1 MKHKFLALVPLFVV
15 VLLLMVSP
23 AAAEINAVTPSTN
36 DINRTNGWAF
46 FDVLSTDVGSA
57 TVQFTSTRGFYSC
70 FEIRTDG
77 DTGQIISEDGGVNPN
92 LFITDGLYPYFCIN
106 NTSSPQT
113 HTIAATAFLEIR
125 MVFGA
130 ETDERFDWTRVNV
143 DPGCHVQAPASV
155 NEGADFTASVVC
167 TGVDGAYGFQFG
179 TSLAGEATTKAGTF
193 DPGDFVD
200 AVPPEQ
206 IYAVGDSFSAYS
218 ASRLAPAAAAT
229 GTFSLAS
236 GGFTANTNLLEN
248 KTATLTLN
256 PLLLGD
262 ISGANMNAAF
272 ASTTTITILDLL
284 TLNLTVKSDGGGIEQ
299 VRDVTASVDSVTKG
313 PASGP
318 GNSLTLVFDDEISR
332 PTSMLTADMKSHLEC
347 TSDPFAL
354 TASVTDKTIT
364 LKAGDVTTAAGE
376 GSARINVSDS
386 FIIGLAFG
394 SAGAGQEDVNADGT
408 VNVLDLIHVG
418 RNYGAVTGACS

>member
-1 MKHKFLALVPLFVV
+1 MREGSNDMRLHNSPRRSSGSAIDLRGALALGLVAALSA
-15 VLLLMVSP
+15 LLL
-23 AAAEINAVTPSTN
+23 A
-36 DINRTNGWAF
+36 
-46 FDVLSTDVGSA
+46 
-57 TVQFTSTRGFYSC
+57 
-70 FEIRTDG
+70 
-77 DTGQIISEDGGVNPN
+77 
-92 LFITDGLYPYFCIN
+92 
-106 NTSSPQT
+106 
-113 HTIAATAFLEIR
+113 
-125 MVFGA
+125 
-130 ETDERFDWTRVNV
+130 
-143 DPGCHVQAPASV
+143 APASAQRPDDSYK
-155 NEGADFTASVVC
+155 GPTQGGGLD
-167 TGVDGAYGFQFG
+167 
-179 TSLAGEATTKAGTF
+179 
-193 DPGDFVD
+193 
-200 AVPPEQ
+200 EQ
-206 IYAVGDSFSAYS
+206 LRQVSPLPSY
-218 ASRLAPAAAAT
+218 PAARARDAA
-229 GTFSLAS
+229 
-236 GGFTANTNLLEN
+236 
-248 KTATLTLN
+248 
-256 PLLLGD
+256 P
-262 ISGANMNAAF
+262 
-272 ASTTTITILDLL
+272 
-284 TLNLTVKSDGGGIEQ
+284 GGGLRGRVTEGTIAPIPIAIPVFLGPDPKLSTYVADVISADLDHSGLFQPLDRASFLEQ